1 MIVAN
6 SANLFSYL
14 FQFFMGRYLSIEDFG
29 VLNSVNSL
37 GVIAGAITG
46 IIPYIVAKYII
57 EFKENE
63 KMASLFVWNI
73 FKFMFVITSLI
84 SLIII
89 IFIDNIS
96 NYLNLI
102 DNIPIYIFLAAMTT
116 GVFVSIFFG
125 VMQGLLMYVKSS
137 IKAASIALFRFI
149 AALILVGYLG
159 YGYNGALF
167 AAVIANVLISVW
179 VYQIVNKKIKFYKPK
194 NIKLPKDTYKKIF
207 IYAFPV
213 ALMWLAIGILSN
225 IDIILV
231 KHYTNDIEAGE
242 YSVAAI
248 IGRIAVFLPSVLLA
262 VLFPQV
268 SQNSK
273 DGKSSVSTIITV
285 MMLTFILS
293 GGFTLFVYL
302 FPEFIITLLFGEKY
316 LGGTEVLLI
325 ITITMALVA
334 VLSVLFNYF
343 LAKGIYSFL
352 YFSWIIILGI
362 GYEII
367 YYMNS
372 NSMQIATT
380 ILYGTIVLVIINIF
394 ILFYHYYKER
404 IISER
409 DT

>member
-102 DNIPIYIFLAAMTT
+102 DNIPIYIFLAAMTA
-116 GVFVSIFFG
+116 GVF
-125 VMQGLLMYVKSS
+125 
-137 IKAASIALFRFI
+137 ASIALFRFI